1 MNAYILL
8 FLFLEKILL
17 INSVIPRWNMTSVS
31 IDLLSSNPSYELTIL
46 SGANVQL
53 KKVITKTENI
63 ISSKNYLTIN
73 TKTIEVDFDNIGFFH
88 DYPYGVGYIL
98 CPKGKFHPFNF
109 NNNKSII
116 PENFVEK
123 GNWDLKCQSFLN
135 DYFSFII

>member
-73 TKTIEVDFDNIGFFH
+73 TKTIEVDFDNIGFFM
-88 DYPYGVGYIL
+88 
-98 CPKGKFHPFNF
+98 
-109 NNNKSII
+109 II
-116 PENFVEK
+116 HMESDIFYVQKENFILLILIII
-123 GNWDLKCQSFLN
+123 NQLYLKIS
-135 DYFSFII
+135 